1 MTITNKINEMVQT
14 GVFAKGTIFSRDQFT
29 RLGKK
34 LTANLFTARRT
45 DRERQRATQ
54 ALVRVQGD
62 ITRVLATQGYY
73 LKSRDYGNE
82 FYVVSK
88 MKKVNKEVPR
98 YMHVAR
104 TGMYRALLLSEGLSD
119 RK

>member
-14 GVFAKGTIFSRDQFT
+14 GVFAKGTVFSRCQFT

-34 LTANLFTARRT
+34 LTSNLFTARKT
-45 DRERQRATQ
+45 DRERQRANL

-62 ITRVLATQGYY
+62 INRVLAAQGYY

-88 MKKVNKEVPR
+88 RKKVNKEVVR
-98 YMHVAR
+98 YSHIARNGMH
-104 TGMYRALLLSEGLSD
+104 RATLLMEGLSN

>member
-1 MTITNKINEMVQT
+1 MTIANKINEMVQT
-14 GVFAKGTIFSRDQFT
+14 GVFAKGTVFSRNQFT
-29 RLGKK
+29 RLSKK
-34 LTANLFTARRT
+34 LSTNLFTARKT
-45 DRERQRATQ
+45 DRDRQRANL

-62 ITRVLATQGYY
+62 INRVLATQGYY

-88 MKKVNKEVPR
+88 KKKVKKEVTR
-98 YMHVAR
+98 YTHVAK
-104 TGMYRALLLSEGLSD
+104 TGIHRAVLLMEGLSN